1 MEKYV
6 NLGGGIFL
14 GGAKKRREEKKGN
27 KYKYMEEG
35 KTKCTVQRVGSTE
48 T

>member
-14 GGAKKRREEKKGN
+14 GGAKKRREEKRRREININIWKKEKQNVLYKG
-27 KYKYMEEG
+27 
-35 KTKCTVQRVGSTE
+35 
-48 T
+48 